1 MLGLEHYVQYY
12 EALEI
17 VKVLTA
23 ELLQLSNGD
32 LLGWTVEG
40 IAHRSAQARIDID
53 GFRLFLLRCQIES
66 QLAALSRDDIRMV
79 LAWTP
84 GLPAGEI
91 ILLMLLIWMS
101 LYDIRLLTEAVAFG
115 DAPPCPTPL
124 LVVEADR
131 LPLFCRGQEHHTI

>member
-1 MLGLEHYVQYY
+1 MGLEHYVQYY

-17 VKVLTA
+17 VQVLTA

-40 IAHRSAQARIDID
+40 IAHCSAQAGFDID
-53 GFRLFLLRCQIES
+53 GFPLFLLRCQIKT

-84 GLPAGEI
+84 GLPADVI
-91 ILLMLLIWMS
+91 ILLVLLIWMP
-101 LYDIRLLTEAVAFG
+101 LYDIRLLTEVVAFG

-131 LPLFCRGQEHHTI
+131 LSLFCRGQEHCTI